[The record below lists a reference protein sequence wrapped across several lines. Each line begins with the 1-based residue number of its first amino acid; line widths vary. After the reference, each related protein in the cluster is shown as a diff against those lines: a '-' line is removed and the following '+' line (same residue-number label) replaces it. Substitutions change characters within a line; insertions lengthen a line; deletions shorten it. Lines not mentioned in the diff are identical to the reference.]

1 MQSSIKN
8 QTEAHTVLDNVPVQW
23 ATSREVADQV
33 WKMTTRTG
41 GEMDRSC
48 NSVSTKNEL
57 IKLIYSLVSEV
68 KSNPNQWENN
78 DLPSFLEAMAS
89 WMEDME
95 GFYENM
101 NKPYPDDVNWSV
113 LGDILMAARVYE

>member
-1 MQSSIKN
+1 
-8 QTEAHTVLDNVPVQW
+8 
-23 ATSREVADQV
+23 
-33 WKMTTRTG
+33 
-41 GEMDRSC
+41 MDRGY
-48 NSVSTKNEL
+48 NSASTKDEL
-57 IKLIYSLVSEV
+57 IKLIYSLVSEI
-68 KSNPNQWENN
+68 KSNPNKWESN